1 MNNNTNQKSNTK
13 QYSTTRYTPRRDRGR
28 RHNQNK
34 MVFFVLLALL
44 IIALI
49 VAISLVIA
57 DLVGSAGDD
66 TTEGYEGEG
75 TRAPGI
81 VSEGHAMSN
90 AYDGK
95 PETYMLSV
103 TNQSE
108 GSFFSCEFDSNSIRY
123 IFFKA
128 CSGEHS
134 IKACFIECC
143 CVFEPQ

>member
-34 MVFFVLLALL
+34 MVFFILLALL

-57 DLVGSAGDD
+57 DLVGSAGAD
-66 TTEGYEGEG
+66 TTEGSEGEG
-75 TRAPGI
+75 TRAPGF
-81 VSEGHAMSN
+81 VSDGHAMSN

-95 PETYMLSV
+95 SDTYMLSV
-103 TNQSE
+103 TNQSHNARRAHRHLII
-108 GSFFSCEFDSNSIRY
+108 GY
-123 IFFKA
+123 
-128 CSGEHS
+128 
-134 IKACFIECC
+134 
-143 CVFEPQ
+143 